1 MKKADLV
8 DAIAGKSG
16 APKAQVQQ
24 LVEDVFELMADALSR
39 GDKIDLRGFG
49 TFSVRESA
57 ARTGRNPQTGEPI
70 QIPARKTPGSSR
82 ARSSRTASTT
92 RAKRPPRADAALLAR
107 PRSRLPPYSVNPIP
121 SERLAADARPRRPD
135 RARDEVAVQVHRRRH
150 HQHHAHLPGGTP
162 RPRAM
167 VLTSDCDG
175 PMPAKPVTA

>member
-49 TFSVRESA
+49 TFSVRASA

-70 QIPARKTPGSSR
+70 QIPARNTPAFKPGKELKDR
-82 ARSSRTASTT
+82 CNQAGATA
-92 RAKRPPRADAALLAR
+92 AAT
-107 PRSRLPPYSVNPIP
+107 P
-121 SERLAADARPRRPD
+121 S
-135 RARDEVAVQVHRRRH
+135 
-150 HQHHAHLPGGTP
+150 QH
-162 RPRAM
+162 
-167 VLTSDCDG
+167 S
-175 PMPAKPVTA
+175 